1 VVKIPFEVFW
11 VVMLC
16 SIVVEYPCFR
26 GPCPEDGG
34 TMDFW
39 NVDVITTLHG
49 VTTETSTWII

>member
-49 VTTETSTWII
+49 VTTETSTWI